1 MYLHWLPPFLWCLLD
16 TNPDIQHEAMT
27 IVTVGVLADYRLE
40 RGEGRG
46 GGGGGGEKESG
57 VKWEG
62 RREIWNGGG
71 GRGS

>member
-1 MYLHWLPPFLWCLLD
+1 MYPSTVLPHLTD
-16 TNPDIQHEAMT
+16 
-27 IVTVGVLADYRLE
+27 
-40 RGEGRG
+40 GENKCTPKRKSESFPEP
-46 GGGGGGEKESG
+46 GGGGEKESG